1 MKTLRIILIFSFLSF
16 LIFPVSAQIAI
27 EKPWARATAPGSKV
41 AGGYM
46 VIRNPGTLAD
56 RLVSAS
62 SPASA
67 KVELHVHM
75 NDNGVMKMRE
85 VPAYDVPAKGAFEL
99 KPGGA
104 HLMFMDIK
112 RPFKEGEKLPVKL
125 KFEQAGEL
133 NAEFHIGRLGESTP
147 PGAPPMDHR
156 KRQN

>member
-1 MKTLRIILIFSFLSF
+1 MRFVFLFLSLVFSFS
-16 LIFPVSAQIAI
+16 VQAQIQI
-27 EKPWARATAPGSKV
+27 EKPWARATAPGAKV

-46 VIRNPGTLAD
+46 VIRNAGAAVD

-62 SPASA
+62 SPAAA
-67 KVELHVHM
+67 KVELHVHI

-85 VPAYDVPAKGAFEL
+85 VPGYDVPAKGMFEL

-125 KFEQAGEL
+125 KFENAGEIS
-133 NAEFHIGRLGESTP
+133 AEFHVARIGDR
-147 PGAPPMDHR
+147 AAPMDHS
-156 KRQN
+156 KH

>member
-1 MKTLRIILIFSFLSF
+1 MKIFLSAFIF
-16 LIFPVSAQIAI
+16 LAACTAQAQVQID
-27 EKPWARATAPGSKV
+27 KPWARATVPGASV

-46 VIRNPGTLAD
+46 VIRNQGSAGD
-56 RLVSAS
+56 RLMGVS

-67 KVELHVHM
+67 KVEMHVHI

-85 VPAYDVPAKGAFEL
+85 VRGYDVPAKGSFEL

-125 KFEQAGEL
+125 KFEKAGEVD
-133 NAEFHIGRLGESTP
+133 AEFQVGGLG
-147 PGAPPMDHR
+147 GATAPSMHQ
-156 KRQN
+156 KH